1 MTTEHRMLRAF
12 KLRYLFALAL
22 MAVLA
27 TTTYV
32 AQQMVISSQQSTAA
46 LVNVSGRQRMLSQ
59 RIALYSQQLATL
71 PAGSQGS
78 ARKSLQQAI
87 NLMDS
92 SHQALI
98 KGKAELHL
106 PATMSGQIHDLY
118 FGSPKAIH
126 FLETRYLSLA
136 RALLQQPPGSVRAD
150 SPALQQLL
158 QLAGGDLLQALDAA
172 VKRYQQEGEAAVDTL
187 QTAETIAWL
196 SALGLLLLEGL
207 FIFLPFAGH
216 MRRVIQALERSQQDL
231 QQHQHHL
238 EAEIE
243 KRTHALLARE
253 QQLNKFSLA
262 IQQSPASIVITDID
276 ARIEYVNEA
285 FLRNTGY
292 SRDEVIGQNP
302 RLLHAGK
309 TGKAVYAQLW
319 STLQSGQVWQGEF
332 INRRKDGSE
341 YVEAVVIAPM
351 RQPDGSITHYVAI
364 KDDITDKKAALEAIR
379 QSELKFHS
387 MMDWSSDWVYWIKP
401 DGRFHYMTPSAEK
414 ISGYPPAA
422 FEQDPAL
429 LEAIIHPEDLAQ
441 WRQHQATLPQ
451 ATDTATER
459 ELDVRIIRK
468 QGDIRWVNQTA
479 RPLFNETG
487 DYLGQR
493 VTLHDI
499 TERKAAEEE
508 IRRLAHFDPLTMLPN
523 RRLLFD
529 RLEQAMKNSERSQQY
544 GGLLMLD
551 LDQFKKLNDTLGHEM
566 GDKLLLQVGHRLRDC
581 LRGVDTV
588 ARLGG
593 DEFVLIIEELG
604 SNETLAASRAEQIAE
619 KIRDALARPYCLD
632 AQQEGEHLYTAS
644 IGLTLFRG
652 QHTSLENLLKQ
663 ADVALYQSKDAGRN
677 RVRFFSPT
685 MQAHIEARAQLENAL
700 RLGFARKE
708 FLLYYQP
715 QVNQYGQITG
725 AEALLRWQSPERGM
739 VSPAQF
745 IPLAEEMGLILELGE
760 WVLHTA
766 CQQLKQWEGQPQFAG
781 LELAVNVSARQ
792 FHQPDFV
799 ESVQRCLHLSGAN
812 PARLKLELTES
823 IVLENLDMVVERM
836 QQLGALG
843 IRFALDDFGTGYSS
857 LSYLS
862 RLPLD
867 QLKIDQS
874 FTRQLGQ
881 NPATSAIVKAILA
894 MSRALGLQVIAEG
907 VETHV
912 QRDFLESHGCYAYQ
926 GYLFGKPM
934 PISHWE
940 QDPA

>member
-1 MTTEHRMLRAF
+1 M
-12 KLRYLFALAL
+12 
-22 MAVLA
+22 
-27 TTTYV
+27 
-32 AQQMVISSQQSTAA
+32 
-46 LVNVSGRQRMLSQ
+46 
-59 RIALYSQQLATL
+59 
-71 PAGSQGS
+71 
-78 ARKSLQQAI
+78 
-87 NLMDS
+87 
-92 SHQALI
+92 
-98 KGKAELHL
+98 
-106 PATMSGQIHDLY
+106 
-118 FGSPKAIH
+118 
-126 FLETRYLSLA
+126 
-136 RALLQQPPGSVRAD
+136 
-150 SPALQQLL
+150 
-158 QLAGGDLLQALDAA
+158 
-172 VKRYQQEGEAAVDTL
+172 
-187 QTAETIAWL
+187 
-196 SALGLLLLEGL
+196 
-207 FIFLPFAGH
+207 
-216 MRRVIQALERSQQDL
+216 
-231 QQHQHHL
+231 
-238 EAEIE
+238 E

-441 WRQHQATLPQ
+441 WRQHQAALSQ

-499 TERKAAEEE
+499 TERKAAEDE

-604 SNETLAASRAEQIAE
+604 SNETQAASRAEQIAE

-632 AQQEGEHLYTAS
+632 SLQEGEHLYTAS

>member
-1 MTTEHRMLRAF
+1 MTTEHHMLRAF
-12 KLRYLFALAL
+12 KLRYLVALTL

-27 TTTYV
+27 TTTFM
-32 AQQMVISSQQSTAA
+32 AQQMVIATQQSTAA

-71 PAGSQGS
+71 PPASQGA
-78 ARKSLQQAI
+78 ARASLQQAI
-87 NLMDS
+87 SLMDS
-92 SHQALI
+92 SHRALI
-98 KGKAELHL
+98 KGKVELHL
-106 PATMSGQIHDLY
+106 PAEMSEPIHALY
-118 FGSPKAIH
+118 FASPQAIN
-126 FLETRYLSLA
+126 FLEARYLNLA
-136 RALLQQPPGSVRAD
+136 RQLLNQPPGSVRID
-150 SPALQQLL
+150 SPILQQLL
-158 QLAGGDLLQALDAA
+158 VLSGGDLLQALDAV
-172 VKRYQQEGEAAVDTL
+172 VKRYQQEGEAAVDRL
-187 QTAETIAWL
+187 HLAETIAWL

-207 FIFLPFAGH
+207 FIFLPFSGQ

-231 QQHQHHL
+231 QQHQQHL

-262 IQQSPASIVITDID
+262 IQQSPASIIITDID
-276 ARIEYVNEA
+276 AHIEYVNEA

-292 SRDEVIGQNP
+292 SREEVIGQNP

-309 TGKAVYAQLW
+309 TSPAVYAQLW
-319 STLQSGQVWQGEF
+319 STLQAGQVWQGEF
-332 INRRKDGSE
+332 VNRRKDGSE
-341 YVEAVVIAPM
+341 YVESVVIAPM
-351 RQPDGSITHYVAI
+351 RQPDGSISHYVAI
-364 KDDITDKKAALEAIR
+364 KDDITDKKAAIEAIR
-379 QSELKFHS
+379 ESELKFHN
-387 MMDWSSDWVYWIKP
+387 MMDWASDWVYWIKP
-401 DGRFHYMTPSAEK
+401 DGCFDYMTPSAER

-422 FEQDPAL
+422 FEQNPAL
-429 LEAIIHPEDLAQ
+429 LETIIHPEDLPQ
-441 WRQHQATLPQ
+441 WQQHQAALALGSNSTG
-451 ATDTATER
+451 ESG
-459 ELDVRIIRK
+459 LDVRIIRK
-468 QGDIRWVNQTA
+468 QGDIRWVNHTS
-479 RPLFNETG
+479 RPLFNDDG

-493 VTLHDI
+493 VALYDI

-508 IRRLAHFDPLTMLPN
+508 IRRLAHFDPLTLLPN

-529 RLEQAMKNSERSQQY
+529 RLEHAMKTSERTQQY
-544 GGLLMLD
+544 GGLMMLD

-566 GDKLLLQVGHRLRDC
+566 GDQLLLQVGRRLRDT
-581 LRGVDTV
+581 LREVDTV

-593 DEFVLIIEELG
+593 DEFVVITEELG
-604 SNETLAASRAEQIAE
+604 SDEALAASHAEQIAE
-619 KIRDALARPYCLD
+619 KIRDTLSHPYCLD
-632 AQQEGEHLYTAS
+632 GQPDSEHLYTAS
-644 IGLTLFRG
+644 LGLTLFRG

-677 RVRFFSPT
+677 RVCFFSPA
-685 MQAHIEARAQLENAL
+685 MQAHIEARSLLENAL
-700 RLGFARKE
+700 RLGFSRNE

-715 QVNQYGQITG
+715 QVDQYGRITG
-725 AEALLRWQSPERGM
+725 AEALLRWHSPERGM

-745 IPLAEEMGLILELGE
+745 IPLAEEMGLILELGQ

-766 CQQLKQWEGQPQFAG
+766 CQQLKAWEQQAQFSA

-799 ESVQRCLHLSGAN
+799 ESVQRCLQLTGAN

-874 FTRQLGQ
+874 FTRRLGQ
-881 NPATSAIVKAILA
+881 DQATSAIVKAILA

-934 PISHWE
+934 PIDSWE
-940 QDPA
+940 RLPT